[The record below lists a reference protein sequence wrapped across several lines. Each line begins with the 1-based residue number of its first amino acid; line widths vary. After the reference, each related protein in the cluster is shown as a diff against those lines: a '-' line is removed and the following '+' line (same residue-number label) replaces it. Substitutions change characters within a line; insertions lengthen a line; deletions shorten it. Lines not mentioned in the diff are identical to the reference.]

1 MITLFE
7 LRLEILAMLIAPLM
21 APAVV
26 WLVESAFANRRQR
39 RAVARAGNGTRQ
51 QMTNPAIPQSER

>member
-7 LRLEILAMLIAPLM
+7 LKLELLAMLIAPLM

-26 WLVESAFANRRQR
+26 WLAEWALAARRQR
-39 RAVARAGNGTRQ
+39 PPGPNRRVKTRAHRATS
-51 QMTNPAIPQSER
+51 A

>member
-7 LRLEILAMLIAPLM
+7 LRLELLAMLIAPLM

-26 WLVESAFANRRQR
+26 WLVESAFATRRQR
-39 RAVARAGNGTRQ
+39 RVLARSGR
-51 QMTNPAIPQSER
+51 PARIDR

>member
-7 LRLEILAMLIAPLM
+7 LRLELLAMLIAPLM

-26 WLVESAFANRRQR
+26 WLAEYAFATRQQR
-39 RAVARAGNGTRQ
+39 RAVARGGSGR
-51 QMTNPAIPQSER
+51 PARVNR

>member
-7 LRLEILAMLIAPLM
+7 LKLEFAAMLIAPLM

-26 WLVESAFANRRQR
+26 WLAECACATRRQR
-39 RAVARAGNGTRQ
+39 RARGSSGRPARVNR
-51 QMTNPAIPQSER
+51 

>member
-7 LRLEILAMLIAPLM
+7 LKLEMLAMLIAPLM

-26 WLVESAFANRRQR
+26 WLAECAFATRRQR
-39 RAVARAGNGTRQ
+39 RAVARGGSGH
-51 QMTNPAIPQSER
+51 PARVDR